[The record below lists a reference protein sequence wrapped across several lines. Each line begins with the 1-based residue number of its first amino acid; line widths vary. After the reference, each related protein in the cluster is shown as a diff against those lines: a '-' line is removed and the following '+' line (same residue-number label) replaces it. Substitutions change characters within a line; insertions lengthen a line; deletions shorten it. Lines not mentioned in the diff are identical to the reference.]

1 LQPLRADARRNRARI
16 LAAAREQFAERGP
29 AAPMDGIAAAA
40 GLAVGTLYRHFP
52 TKEALLE
59 AAMADHVAK
68 AAAAARAGLDRVAR
82 GADPADEV
90 DALVRWYA
98 GAHVQDR
105 AWKAGA
111 AAAGLAPDLESGE
124 ARAALDATGELLA
137 LAQSAGGIRADL
149 TTTDLTLLLAGIPGA
164 EVPADARARYL
175 DVLLSGLRPR

>member
-1 LQPLRADARRNRARI
+1 MQAPRADARRNRARI
-16 LAAAREQFAERGP
+16 LAAARDQFAALGP

-59 AAMADHVAK
+59 AALADRIAE
-68 AAAAARAGLDRVAR
+68 AEAAARAGIDRVAG

-98 GAHVQDR
+98 EVHLQDR
-105 AWKAGA
+105 AWKAA
-111 AAAGLAPDLESGE
+111 AAATGLAADLDSGE
-124 ARAALDATGELLA
+124 ARAALDAAGELLR
-137 LAQSAGGIRADL
+137 LAQSAGRIRADL
-149 TTTDLTLLLAGIPGA
+149 TTTDLTLLLAGIPGP